1 MACQPEPQASWPK
14 WFVLTGKNMIDTP
27 AAAMTKPI
35 SLLTRHPIGPVRIL
49 RCVHRQR
56 RAEQATHWAAATVT
70 VEARPDHV
78 VPHRAERPTHGGR
91 LRRPDLGYVRALV
104 S

>member
-14 WFVLTGKNMIDTP
+14 WFVLTGRNMIDTP

-49 RCVHRQR
+49 RCLHRQR
-56 RAEQATHWAAATVT
+56 CADQATHWPPRLSRSRLDLTAFYRI
-70 VEARPDHV
+70 ELNNPRM
-78 VPHRAERPTHGGR
+78 GR
-91 LRRPDLGYVRALV
+91 LRHPEIGYLFH
-104 S
+104 